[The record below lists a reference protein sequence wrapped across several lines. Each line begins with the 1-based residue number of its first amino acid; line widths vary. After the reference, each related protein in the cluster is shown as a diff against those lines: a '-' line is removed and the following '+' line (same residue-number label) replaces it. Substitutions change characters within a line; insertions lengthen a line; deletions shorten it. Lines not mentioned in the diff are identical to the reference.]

1 MRQLQDQQWLQN
13 LGQVDAVAIL
23 TDSDLISHKN
33 GHALY
38 YDGVEALENDCIII
52 SAEPDYFLEN
62 LKTVSPF
69 LLLILMVGASGS

>member
-1 MRQLQDQQWLQN
+1 MRQLQPQEWLQN
-13 LGQVDAVAIL
+13 LDQVDALAIL

-52 SAEPDYFLEN
+52 SSEPDYFLDN
-62 LKTVSPF
+62 LKSVRPSR
-69 LLLILMVGASGS
+69 L